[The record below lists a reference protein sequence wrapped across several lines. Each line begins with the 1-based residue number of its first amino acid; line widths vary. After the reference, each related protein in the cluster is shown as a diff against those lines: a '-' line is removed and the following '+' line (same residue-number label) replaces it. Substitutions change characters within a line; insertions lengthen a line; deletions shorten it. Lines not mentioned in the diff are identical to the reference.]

1 MPDGPL
7 RVAVTGAAGY
17 LGGRLIQRLQ
27 DCDSVSY
34 ILATDIQARSEN
46 RVERSERDWRGLT
59 PRSSPLTP
67 HNRVEFARLDIT
79 EPFPDLFA
87 RYDINAVVHLAY
99 KLNPGRRPDL
109 ARRVN
114 VTGTDH
120 VIQAC
125 ANSDVSHVVY
135 LSSTSVYGAHPDN
148 PDFLTEDD
156 PVRPIP
162 GFQYSED
169 KAAAE
174 SRLTEF
180 AERSSTTAVTILRG
194 CPVMGPHADNF
205 IANAFRKP
213 ALPRLGDADPPMQ
226 FIHEDDL
233 TEVII
238 KCLEAGPSGT
248 YNVAGDGTIRWS
260 RMAAVMGRRTL
271 RLPPAAWRALTSA
284 AWSLGLQSDSP
295 ACGLDFIRYR
305 WTASADKLK
314 RELGVSPKH
323 TSSEAWESFARQSSV
338 RL

>member
-1 MPDGPL
+1 MPDARL

-17 LGGRLIQRLQ
+17 LGGRLAERLR
-27 DCDSVSY
+27 DCDDVSY
-34 ILATDIQARSEN
+34 VLATDIR
-46 RVERSERDWRGLT
+46 T
-59 PRSSPLTP
+59 PRESA
-67 HNRVEFARLDIT
+67 HNDHVNFAHLDVT
-79 EPFPDLFA
+79 EPFPDLFG
-87 RYDINAVVHLAY
+87 RHDINAVVHLAY

-120 VIQAC
+120 VIEAC
-125 ANSDVSHVVY
+125 ANSDVSQVVY

-174 SRLTEF
+174 SRLIEF
-180 AERSSTTAVTILRG
+180 AERNSAASVTILRG
-194 CPVMGPHADNF
+194 CPVMGPNADNF

-233 TEVII
+233 TEII
-238 KCLEAGPSGT
+238 VKCLETGPSGT

-260 RMAAVMGRRTL
+260 QMAAVMGRRTL
-271 RLPPAAWRALTSA
+271 RLPPAAWRSLTSI
-284 AWSLGLQSDSP
+284 AWSLGLQSESP

-314 RELGVSPKH
+314 RELDSSPKH
-323 TSSEAWESFARQSSV
+323 TSSEAWESFANTRSL
-338 RL
+338 RPA